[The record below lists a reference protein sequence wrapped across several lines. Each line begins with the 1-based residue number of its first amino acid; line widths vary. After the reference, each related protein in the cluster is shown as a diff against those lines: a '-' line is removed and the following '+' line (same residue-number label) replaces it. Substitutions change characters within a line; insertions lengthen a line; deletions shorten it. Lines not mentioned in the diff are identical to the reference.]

1 MIILFQNILFSIQ
14 FLACK
19 GCFGLLTNIKKG
31 SGTSFCFTFSAW
43 FHIFFKVFKNGPSK
57 ICGRQP
63 LTLSRKRPIS
73 YRNQSIDLQRN
84 SMYWFLYDIALRR
97 ERVKKFE
104 VIWSDHISSL
114 LYDRPYHFKVFK
126 GYLPQILLGTFLD
139 TLTHLSLG
147 KTFVC
152 SLKRSI

>member
-1 MIILFQNILFSIQ
+1 
-14 FLACK
+14 
-19 GCFGLLTNIKKG
+19 
-31 SGTSFCFTFSAW
+31 
-43 FHIFFKVFKNGPSK
+43 
-57 ICGRQP
+57 
-63 LTLSRKRPIS
+63 
-73 YRNQSIDLQRN
+73 
-84 SMYWFLYDIALRR
+84 MYWFLYDIDLRR

-114 LYDRPYHFKVFK
+114 FYDRPYHFKVFK

-147 KTFVC
+147 KTFVF